1 MLTPNL
7 FRGNVR
13 LLVQMAYPPHPHS
26 KLRLPTLQRQH
37 RRPVTFAKVPPLD
50 KLIAK
55 LGPSGS
61 DEAVVALKTFIAARQ
76 ASGAADAPLPALPSI
91 SSYVEAALRN
101 TPPASLFPLID
112 LVRLA
117 LVDPRVS
124 GYFAE
129 ESPRSTISAL
139 LSFVAEAGDNCP
151 YTARIVT
158 VQLAC
163 NLFTSSLFANRLL
176 TDHSLSSILFQLVTA
191 SLLDETHAPIR
202 VAAASLAF
210 NIAAYNHLRR
220 LDEEDGLLPES
231 AQIELMASLLEAIGR
246 EGSKEEL
253 KGLLLAIGLLA
264 YGAPQGGELADVC
277 QALGAKEVV
286 SGKSDLD
293 KGLAGLAKEVK
304 SVVG

>member
-1 MLTPNL
+1 M
-7 FRGNVR
+7 GH
-13 LLVQMAYPPHPHS
+13 PPHPHS
-26 KLRLPTLQRQH
+26 KLKVPTLQKQH
-37 RRPVTFAKVPPLD
+37 RRQITFVKVPPLD

-55 LGPSGS
+55 LGPAAS
-61 DEAVVALKTFIAARQ
+61 DQAVISLKDFVAARQ

-91 SSYVEAALRN
+91 SSYVKVALRN

-117 LVDPRVS
+117 LVDPRVT

-129 ESPRSTISAL
+129 ESPRSMVSAI
-139 LSFVAEAGDNCP
+139 LSSVADAGDNCP

-163 NLFTSSLFANRLL
+163 NLFTSSLFANKLL
-176 TDHSLSSILFQLVTA
+176 TDHTLSSILFQLVTS

-220 LDEEDGLLPES
+220 LGEEDDLLPEN

-246 EGSKEEL
+246 EESKEGS

-264 YGAPQGGELADVC
+264 YGAPQGGELVDLC
-277 QALGAKEVV
+277 RALGAKEAV
-286 SGKSDLD
+286 SGKSDMD
-293 KGLAGLAKEVK
+293 KELAGLAKEVE

>member
-1 MLTPNL
+1 
-7 FRGNVR
+7 
-13 LLVQMAYPPHPHS
+13 MAYPPHPHS
-26 KLRLPTLQRQH
+26 KLKLPTLQRQH
-37 RRPVTFAKVPPLD
+37 SRPITFAKVPPLE
-50 KLIAK
+50 KLTAK
-55 LGPSGS
+55 LGPAAS
-61 DEAVVALKTFIAARQ
+61 DQAVVSLKDFVAARQ
-76 ASGAADAPLPALPSI
+76 ASGAADAPLPALPFI
-91 SSYVEAALRN
+91 SSYVEKALRN

-117 LVDPRVS
+117 LVDPRVT

-129 ESPRSTISAL
+129 ESPRSMILAI
-139 LSFVAEAGDNCP
+139 LSSVVDAGDDCP

-163 NLFTSSLFANRLL
+163 NLFTSSLFANKLL
-176 TDHSLSSILFQLVTA
+176 TDHSLSSILLQLVTS

-220 LDEEDGLLPES
+220 LGEQDDLLPEN

-246 EGSKEEL
+246 EESKEGS

-264 YGAPQGGELADVC
+264 YGAAQGGELADLC
-277 QALGAKEVV
+277 RALGAKEAV
-286 SGKSDLD
+286 SGKSHLN
-293 KGLAGLAKEVK
+293 KELAGLAKEVE

>member
-1 MLTPNL
+1 
-7 FRGNVR
+7 
-13 LLVQMAYPPHPHS
+13 MAYPPHPHS

-37 RRPVTFAKVPPLD
+37 QRPITFAKVPPLD
-50 KLIAK
+50 KLTAK
-55 LGPSGS
+55 LGPAAS
-61 DEAVVALKTFIAARQ
+61 DQAVISLKDFVAARQ
-76 ASGAADAPLPALPSI
+76 ALGAADAPLPALPSI
-91 SSYVEAALRN
+91 SSYLEKALRN

-129 ESPRSTISAL
+129 EPPPSTISAI
-139 LSFVAEAGDNCP
+139 LSTVADAGDNCP

-163 NLFTSSLFANRLL
+163 NLFTSSLFASKLL
-176 TDHSLSSILFQLVTA
+176 TDHTLSSILFQLVTS

-220 LDEEDGLLPES
+220 LGEEDDLLPEN

-246 EGSKEEL
+246 EEVREES

-264 YGAPQGGELADVC
+264 YGAPQGGELADLC
-277 QALGAKEVV
+277 RALGAKETIR
-286 SGKSDLD
+286 GKCDLD
-293 KGLAGLAKEVK
+293 KELMGLAKEVE

>member
-1 MLTPNL
+1 
-7 FRGNVR
+7 
-13 LLVQMAYPPHPHS
+13 MAYPPHPHS

-37 RRPVTFAKVPPLD
+37 KRPITFAKLPPLD

-55 LGPSGS
+55 LGPAAY
-61 DEAVVALKTFIAARQ
+61 DQAVISLKDFVAARQ

-91 SSYVEAALRN
+91 SGYIRIALKN
-101 TPPASLFPLID
+101 TSPASLFPLID

-129 ESPRSTISAL
+129 ESPQSTVLAI
-139 LSFVAEAGDNCP
+139 LSSVVDAGDNCP

-163 NLFTSSLFANRLL
+163 NLFTSTLFADKLL
-176 TDHSLSSILFQLVTA
+176 TDHTLSSILFQLVTSA
-191 SLLDETHAPIR
+191 LLDETHAPIR

-210 NIAAYNHLRR
+210 NIAACNHLRR
-220 LDEEDGLLPES
+220 LSEEDDLLPES
-231 AQIELMASLLEAIGR
+231 GQVELMASLLEAVGR
-246 EGSKEEL
+246 EESKEGL
-253 KGLLLAIGLLA
+253 KGLLLAVGLLA

-277 QALGAKEVV
+277 RALDAKEVV
-286 SGKSDLD
+286 RGKIDMDMELVV
-293 KGLAGLAKEVK
+293 LIKEVE